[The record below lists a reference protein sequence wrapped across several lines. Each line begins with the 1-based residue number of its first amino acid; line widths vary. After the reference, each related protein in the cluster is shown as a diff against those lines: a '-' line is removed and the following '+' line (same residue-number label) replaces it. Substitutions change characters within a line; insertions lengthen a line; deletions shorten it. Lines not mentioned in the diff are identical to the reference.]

1 MTTITNLEDT
11 FVTSIEDTCNKFI
24 EETFVTSIED
34 TCNKFIKETF
44 VTSIE
49 DTYVTDKLRRH
60 LWH

>member
-1 MTTITNLEDT
+1 MTTMTNLEDT

>member
-24 EETFVTSIED
+24 EETFVTSIEGI
-34 TCNKFIKETF
+34 CNKFIKETF

>member
-24 EETFVTSIED
+24 EETFVTSIEG

-49 DTYVTDKLRRH
+49 DTYVTDKLWRH

>member
-24 EETFVTSIED
+24 EETFVTSIEG

>member
-49 DTYVTDKLRRH
+49 DTYVTDKLRIH

>member
-24 EETFVTSIED
+24 EETFVTSIEG

-49 DTYVTDKLRRH
+49 DRYVTDKLRRH

>member
-11 FVTSIEDTCNKFI
+11 SIEG
-24 EETFVTSIED
+24 

>member
-24 EETFVTSIED
+24 EETFVTSIEG

-49 DTYVTDKLRRH
+49 DTCVTDKLRRH